1 MERNPKGKKK
11 RKEKKNLL
19 LYDPFC
25 PQGEINESCKLVI
38 DGLRLPEES
47 FLSRLAVFFVFFV
60 MRHCMLILLGKKKGG
75 EGNQREK
82 KSGLE

>member
-60 MRHCMLILLGKKKGG
+60 MRHCMLILLGKKRGG
-75 EGNQREK
+75 RAIKEK
-82 KSGLE
+82 RSLD